1 MRIALAQIGARL
13 GDFDGICSRVEQQVH
28 LAQDAGADLL
38 CVPAPLMCGVTPGAL
53 VDYPN
58 YEHDLLRAL
67 DRLAAICDA
76 AGVACI
82 VPAVLSLEVGQLFE
96 AFLLRRGR
104 VVPLRLTMI
113 RHQEGVPVSPW
124 SPPVFDVAGTRIAVT
139 FDAQRDLASLPGGCD
154 LLLHFPV
161 NGLDVTDCDS
171 AAAAALPTG
180 QMTERVARAGIWMAC
195 MAPVGGY
202 DDAVYTGGSYVLDD
216 GGRVVAL
223 APCFEESLLVQ
234 DVVRGVP
241 CEAVEDRKI
250 PRFDRGTWMWNGLRL
265 HLRDS
270 VAAQC
275 AGRVLV
281 ALDGGLASSLL
292 ACLAVDALGSRSVIA
307 LHVEHDAA
315 SDGTAQ
321 EFHALRSRLAREVA
335 SRLRIRMVERVAPDI
350 RPLLDG
356 DEPGNPGISV
366 PSAQARVDALMMED
380 VAQIEHAMPL
390 SALTKTDYA
399 LRPRVGARA
408 NVATLAPFG
417 DVYLTS
423 LEWLARARNRISAV
437 LPEEL
442 LGLNAVAGDMAT
454 VLRDAVRQLGADGGI
469 ADRALSSL
477 LALDPSQIDGALEA
491 HVDRNAVLDDLPLFA
506 SDPESAALILMIV
519 RSGEASRRLLP
530 SCPIVS
536 SRSFVERAWPSMLGW
551 SDMGRHG
558 QERLRAADLADAEF
572 HRLEKRGAARAE
584 RARGE
589 IMDMLADLL
598 GITPEQ
604 RRELMGEEGLERMGE
619 QLKDAEQ
626 SVREALGRM
635 ASEGLGPEAFGLG
648 SQDGDAG
655 ASGRAGFFSL
665 N

>member
-1 MRIALAQIGARL
+1 M
-13 GDFDGICSRVEQQVH
+13 
-28 LAQDAGADLL
+28 
-38 CVPAPLMCGVTPGAL
+38 
-53 VDYPN
+53 
-58 YEHDLLRAL
+58 
-67 DRLAAICDA
+67 
-76 AGVACI
+76 
-82 VPAVLSLEVGQLFE
+82 
-96 AFLLRRGR
+96 
-104 VVPLRLTMI
+104 
-113 RHQEGVPVSPW
+113 
-124 SPPVFDVAGTRIAVT
+124 
-139 FDAQRDLASLPGGCD
+139 
-154 LLLHFPV
+154 
-161 NGLDVTDCDS
+161 
-171 AAAAALPTG
+171 
-180 QMTERVARAGIWMAC
+180 
-195 MAPVGGY
+195 
-202 DDAVYTGGSYVLDD
+202 
-216 GGRVVAL
+216 
-223 APCFEESLLVQ
+223 
-234 DVVRGVP
+234 RGVP

-270 VAAQC
+270 VAAQG

-307 LHVEHDAA
+307 LHVEHDGA
-315 SDGTAQ
+315 SDGTSQ
-321 EFHALRSRLAREVA
+321 ELHALRSRLAREVA
-335 SRLRIRMVERVAPDI
+335 SRLHIRMVERVAPDI

-366 PSAQARVDALMMED
+366 PTAQARVDALMMED

-442 LGLNAVAGDMAT
+442 LGLNAVAGDMAA
-454 VLRDAVRQLGADGGI
+454 VLRDAVCQLGADGDI

-655 ASGRAGFFSL
+655 ASGRSGFFSL